1 MCCPAA
7 EYLRVT
13 RETLPYLAELDFP
26 WICFHGEDDTLCDPD
41 GSQLLLDASRVR
53 GRSRFSGCQP
63 VPHGGHACPACL
75 QPLHVWAACLGCG
88 RAMLVAACAQIS
100 AICKGPNMQAQP
112 QYPKFQTHIHRDSH
126 AAVLV
131 SQSEDKELVKL
142 PKMWHVLI
150 KEPGNDKIIARIT
163 EWVLERV

>member
-1 MCCPAA
+1 MQHPGA

-13 RETLPYLAELDFP
+13 REALPYLSELKFP

-41 GSQLLLDASRVR
+41 GSQLLLDASQVR
-53 GRSRFSGCQP
+53 GCSRFSGCQP
-63 VPHGGHACPACL
+63 VPQRGMHVLPACMSGL
-75 QPLHVWAACLGCG
+75 RTCNARGS
-88 RAMLVAACAQIS
+88 MQIS
-100 AICKGPNMQAQP
+100 AICKGPQDLQAQP
-112 QYPKFQTHIHRDSH
+112 QYPEFQTHIHRDSH

-163 EWVLERV
+163 EWVLARV